1 MPDIIKLLPDG
12 LANQIAAGEVIQ
24 RPASAVKELLEN
36 AIDASANRV
45 TLLVKD
51 AGKALIQ
58 VSDNGKGMTP
68 TDARMCFER
77 HATSKI
83 NQIDD
88 LFAINTFG
96 FRGEAMASIAAVA
109 QVVLRTCSQNADI
122 GTELQLEGS
131 VFLGQNPINHPVGT
145 TIMVKNLFYNVP
157 ARRNFLKSNQVELRH
172 IIDEFHRV
180 ALAYPAISFQIT
192 HNASILFDL
201 KPANLRQRITQL
213 LGEVYNQHIA
223 PVKESASI
231 LAIDGFI
238 GKPQIARKTRGDQYF
253 FVNRRFIRD
262 PYLNHAV
269 VSAFEDLLPDGAYP
283 FYVLNLDI
291 DPRQIDINVHPTKTE
306 IKFQDEKSIYAVLHA
321 AIKRSLSQYQLSPS
335 LDFETDS
342 GFNQILPAEFR
353 NDLPQ
358 VPQPNFN
365 PNYNPFNTAN
375 KQTNNSLSGG
385 GQLKRNTDNIQNWRS
400 LFEIVSNRNQRD
412 EAGLEPSNNL
422 HNNEKAK
429 PLPVVQI
436 HNKYLMSTIKS
447 GIMIVDQQAA
457 HERILFEKLRKQLQ
471 GSGQNSQQS
480 LFPEQLQ
487 LNASDALLLQSML
500 PDLQMLGFEL
510 SDFGNFT
517 FLIQAAP
524 FDVVLG
530 KQVSTILGL
539 IEQFKLNKSQ
549 LKLDRHDNIARSLAK
564 QMAIGVGKA
573 LEVSEM
579 QQLIDELFA
588 CEIPYYTPDGRQTL
602 VTWSLE
608 QIEQFFK

>member
-36 AIDASANRV
+36 AIDAGANRV

-213 LGEVYNQHIA
+213 LGEAYNQHIA